1 MIILGVD
8 PGSRNLGY
16 GLIEKT
22 GNQMKVIDHGTLELY
37 HKEYKGIPVDET
49 TPSRL
54 KEIFVRLGEVIQ
66 QYKPQIMAVEK
77 VFFAKNAVSALKLG
91 QARGV
96 VLLTAAV
103 HDLEIYE
110 YSVTEVKSTLT
121 GHGRADK
128 EQVAK
133 MLTLMMGAKD
143 FATLDAS
150 DALAL
155 AAAHAMKGAD
165 PAGSRS
171 TLGGARK
178 SSKKSGNSLKALAEA
193 KLGKSRQ

>member
-66 QYKPQIMAVEK
+66 QYKPHVMAVEK

-171 TLGGARK
+171 TLGGTRK

>member
-1 MIILGVD
+1 
-8 PGSRNLGY
+8 
-16 GLIEKT
+16 
-22 GNQMKVIDHGTLELY
+22 
-37 HKEYKGIPVDET
+37 
-49 TPSRL
+49 
-54 KEIFVRLGEVIQ
+54 
-66 QYKPQIMAVEK
+66 

-171 TLGGARK
+171 SLGGARK